1 MNEIFNPENKLEEIN
16 HEKLLR
22 KVLVMKNKNMRLAQ
36 MCAAFVEGKY
46 ELSYSFA
53 DDETYE
59 MSTLRLIIEPD
70 TAIPSITEIYPYAFF
85 YENEINELFGVNVKF
100 INHDYNKKLYRI
112 DAESPFVKKEDK

>member
-1 MNEIFNPENKLEEIN
+1 MTEILNPENKLEEIN

-22 KVLVMKNKNMRLAQ
+22 KVLVMKNNGMRLAQ
-36 MCAAFVEGKY
+36 MCSAFVDGKY

-59 MSTLRLIIEPD
+59 LQTLRVIVEPD

-100 INHDYNKKLYRI
+100 INNDYHKKLYRI
-112 DAESPFVKKEDK
+112 DVEAPFAKKEDK

>member
-1 MNEIFNPENKLEEIN
+1 MEKLYNPENKLEEIN

-22 KVLVMKNKNMRLAQ
+22 KTLVMKNKGLRLAQ
-36 MCAAFVEGKY
+36 MCAAYVNEKY

-59 MSTLRLIIEPD
+59 LTTLRLVIDPD

-100 INHDYNKKLYRI
+100 INHDYEKKLYRI
-112 DAESPFVKKEDK
+112 NAEAPFVKKEDK